1 MIFRIVAALGLAGA
15 IASFGASAE
24 PLKIRI
30 QHDVAPAHITPLI
43 PLAPKEIYRHW
54 GQSYVV
60 EPTRLQGSGPGMTA
74 LAAGEIE
81 LAALGA
87 QTLALIVA
95 QAKIDVRV
103 IAQHTSSG
111 VPGYGATGFW
121 VRGDD
126 DRIKSIDDLK
136 GKMLGVNARGSTP
149 DSVYRL
155 LLGKRGWKEGSD
167 YQIVEIRFAGQLPAL
182 EGKRIDV
189 AFLVEPFGLMA
200 EKKGYKMLFTTADA
214 LGPTET
220 LAYVGRADW
229 VAKNRAALVDFLEDH
244 MRFRRWLLSS
254 DPTVRAQV
262 MKVLADYTKQ
272 PAESFQEWVFTRK
285 DPSYRAL
292 DLKVDTARMQKN
304 IDDLHGIGVLPATI
318 DAKRYV
324 DMTLAEDAGKRF
336 GGS

>member
-1 MIFRIVAALGLAGA
+1 MRLVKFAALALSGA
-15 IASFGASAE
+15 IAASSGASAD
-24 PLKIRI
+24 PLRIRI

-43 PLAPKEIYRHW
+43 PLAPKELYRNW
-54 GQSYVV
+54 GKSYVV

-87 QTLALIVA
+87 QTLALIVS

-121 VRGDD
+121 VRAGEF
-126 DRIKSIDDLK
+126 KSIDDLK
-136 GKMLGVNARGSTP
+136 GKLLGVNARGSTP
-149 DSVYRL
+149 DSVYKI
-155 LLGKRGWKEGSD
+155 LLGQRGWKEGTD
-167 YQIVEIRFAGQLPAL
+167 YQIVEVRFAAQLPAL
-182 EGKRIDV
+182 DAKRIDV

-200 EKKGYKMLFTTADA
+200 EKKGHKMLFTTADA

-229 VAKNRAALVDFLEDH
+229 VAKNRAALVDFLADH
-244 MRFRRWLLSS
+244 MRFRRWLLSD
-254 DPTVRAQV
+254 DPKTRAEV
-262 MKVLADYTKQ
+262 LKVLSKVTKQ
-272 PAESFQEWVFTRK
+272 PAAAFADWVFTRK

-292 DLKVDTARMQKN
+292 DLKVDVARMQKN
-304 IDDLHGIGVLPATI
+304 IDDIHRIGALPATI
-318 DAKRYV
+318 DAAKYI
-324 DMTLAEDAGKRF
+324 DMSLAEDAAKRL